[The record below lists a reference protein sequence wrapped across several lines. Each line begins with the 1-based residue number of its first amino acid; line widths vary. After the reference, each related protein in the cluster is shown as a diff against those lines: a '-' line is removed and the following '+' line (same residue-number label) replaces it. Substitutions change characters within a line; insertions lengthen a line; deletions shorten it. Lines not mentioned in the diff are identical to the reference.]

1 VNTTPKNINPQIL
14 ELCKKL
20 DDSQTPVFVPV
31 RPVAGAIIDE
41 CFANVEHHVN
51 KHGGSIQYGWII
63 WEHPGVIIEG
73 NFHACWVDTAGQ
85 VVDVTPKQDR
95 ETEILFLR
103 DTKRVY
109 DGTPVDNVRE
119 FITEDSAILKTLRLQ
134 ESLCKLHVKYHVNG
148 VKSEIPVH
156 QLERIGFPVPDRD
169 VVIDMSSRR
178 PKKEQSG
185 KVGRND
191 LCPCGSGIK
200 FKKCCGNPRHS
211 PMNRD
216 RH

>member
-1 VNTTPKNINPQIL
+1 MNTTPKNISPQIL

-31 RPVAGAIIDE
+31 RPVPGAIINE
-41 CFANVEHHVN
+41 CFPNVEHHVK

-73 NFHACWVDTAGQ
+73 NFHACWIDTAGEL
-85 VVDVTPKQDR
+85 VDVTPKQDK
-95 ETEILFLR
+95 EKEVLFLR

-119 FITEDSAILKTLRLQ
+119 LITEDPAFLKTLRLQ
-134 ESLCKLHVKYHVNG
+134 EELGKLRVKYNVDG
-148 VKSEIPVH
+148 VSAAIPVH
-156 QLERIGFPVPDRD
+156 ELEKIGFPVPAGA
-169 VVIDMSSRR
+169 VALDMTGRNPAR
-178 PKKEQSG
+178 KNFG

-191 LCPCGSGIK
+191 PCPCGSGIK
-200 FKKCCGNPRHS
+200 FKKCCGK
-211 PMNRD
+211 
-216 RH
+216 